1 MASPPLL
8 DHGPVP
14 GAALLQVPSCCLH
27 HCAPPTSFPE
37 VLASGTG
44 NSASPSLFLPPSKP
58 LGLALSLVCPC
69 LALCSH

>member
-1 MASPPLL
+1 MLMASPPLL

-37 VLASGTG
+37 VCS
-44 NSASPSLFLPPSKP
+44 SPPSKP
-58 LGLALSLVCPC
+58 LGLALSVVCPC
-69 LALCSH
+69 LAV